1 MNLQCC
7 YGNFSHC
14 TKMTSRLFFKSNCD
28 TIWLHIHIAW
38 ARVQLRI
45 NVIGKNI
52 SKQFYIHVKISVIV
66 VWAQLAC
73 QNAAPVSQRLW
84 FEFWFCKPEFLQAF
98 FSQLLELC
106 FKLWSSSHH
115 SFWSLLNQLY
125 ITVLDTCLIFFN
137 FLQIILSSL
146 ALWLIFFSMCMFVTE
161 SSKEC
166 WYIKSCRIYQ
176 NSKDAISF
184 VFIK

>member
-1 MNLQCC
+1 MVRTFQNSSIFMSKSVWLSFEPSWLARMLHQYHRG
-7 YGNFSHC
+7 YGLNFGFVSL
-14 TKMTSRLFFKSNCD
+14 SFYRLSFHNCLSCVLNCD
-28 TIWLHIHIAW
+28 RLLTIPFEVYL
-38 ARVQLRI
+38 I
-45 NVIGKNI
+45 NCT
-52 SKQFYIHVKISVIV
+52 F
-66 VWAQLAC
+66 
-73 QNAAPVSQRLW
+73 
-84 FEFWFCKPEFLQAF
+84 
-98 FSQLLELC
+98 
-106 FKLWSSSHH
+106 
-115 SFWSLLNQLY
+115 
-125 ITVLDTCLIFFN
+125 TVLDTCLIFFN